1 MKKLYAS
8 LIGLALMAAASTAS
22 AVPVLVEISTDGV
35 QSSGA
40 WALLGPTS
48 AGDAWSHLGT
58 DSSSWNL
65 DIAAGGYAFGLLGEA
80 ASFFPGTVSWN
91 LVVNGVTLL
100 SGGASLGWLD
110 FRILADGTV
119 FKVAAVPE
127 PASLAL
133 LGAGLVAFGLYRRR
147 RAA

>member
-1 MKKLYAS
+1 MRKLYAS
-8 LIGLALMAAASTAS
+8 IIGLALMVAAGMAN
-22 AVPVLVEISTDGV
+22 AVPVHFEVNTNGI

-40 WALLGPTS
+40 WLLTGSDS
-48 AGDAWSHLGT
+48 ASGSWFHLGN
-58 DSSSWNL
+58 DSSVWDF
-65 DIAAGGYAFGLLGEA
+65 DIGAGGYVFGLLGEA
-80 ASFFPGTVSWN
+80 TSIPPGSVSWN
-91 LVVNGVTLL
+91 LIVNGVTLL
-100 SGGASLGWLD
+100 NGGANLGFLD

-119 FKVAAVPE
+119 FKVASVPE